1 MNIGDSMID
10 KIISSESLD
19 NELIFS
25 TPGKFYTFLNPVSYL
40 TAVKHKE
47 LFVDFDGIFADG
59 AMLVRAIGLF
69 YRKKIRRRSLD
80 MTSMAQDL
88 FTYANVNRKSVC
100 IVASKQ
106 EMLEN
111 ALSVLCSQYPD
122 IEWRGCRDGYFASQ
136 DEMRATASRIAE
148 ENADFLIVGM
158 GIGLQEQFLMMCKE
172 AGYKGIG
179 FTCGGFI
186 HQISD
191 GNFNYYNEWVD
202 RYNLRFLYR
211 FWKEPHT
218 RLRYIHALLV
228 FPFFFLKERLFASKK
243 STK

>member
-69 YRKKIRRRSLD
+69 YRKKISRRSLD

-100 IVASKQ
+100 IVATTQ
-106 EMLEN
+106 EMLEGTL
-111 ALSVLCSQYPD
+111 AVFRAQYPD
-122 IEWRGCRDGYFASQ
+122 IEWRGCRNGYFSGIG
-136 DEMRATASRIAE
+136 EMREAASRIAE
-148 ENADFLIVGM
+148 ENADFLLIGM
-158 GIGLQEQFLMMCKE
+158 GVGLQEKFLLMCKE

-186 HQISD
+186 HQVSET
-191 GNFNYYNEWVD
+191 NSNYYNGWID
-202 RYNLRFLYR
+202 KYNLRFLYR

-218 RLRYIHALLV
+218 RRRYIHAFFV
-228 FPFFFLKERLFASKK
+228 FPFVFLKERLKNPEK
-243 STK
+243 SLK